1 MLKRCLA
8 QLFSLI
14 VVKKIES
21 TYNKAP
27 ELQAKIL
34 KELIKKAK
42 STKFGRDHN
51 FSNIISYQDF
61 CNSVP
66 VRDYEQLYGYIE
78 KVKEGGENV
87 LWPGK
92 PKYFAK
98 TSGTTSGAKL
108 IPITKESM
116 PNHIKPARN
125 ALLFYINKT
134 GNTKFLN
141 GKMIFI
147 QGSPVLEEINGIK
160 AGRLSGIAA
169 HYVPSYLR
177 RNNMPSW
184 ETNSIEN
191 WEEKI
196 LKICDETSKEEMTV
210 IGGIPSWVQMYFEKL
225 LSLNNKQNISQLFEK
240 FSLYIYGGVN
250 YSPYEKI
257 FNKLIGKKI
266 DSIEYFPASEG
277 FFAYQNDQK
286 DKSLLLQYDS
296 GIYFEFI
303 KVQDFQKNN
312 PERLNLSNIE
322 ININYILIVS
332 TNAGLW
338 AYNTGDTVMF
348 TSITPPKLLVTGRY
362 KHFISAFGEHVIA
375 SEVEQSLSEAA
386 KKFNVSVSEFT
397 VAPKIENGNKL
408 PCHEWFIEF
417 EELEINIKEFEK
429 YLDDRVQEKNI
440 YYRDLIKGKV
450 LKTLEVK
457 KLAKGTFN
465 HYMKFIGKLGGQNK
479 VPRLSNN
486 RGFVEGLL
494 IKDST
499 FEKA

>member
-8 QLFSLI
+8 KLFSLI

-27 ELQAKIL
+27 DIQAKIL
-34 KELIKKAK
+34 KQLIKKAK

-51 FSNIISYQDF
+51 FSNIFSHKDF
-61 CNSVP
+61 RNNVP

-78 KVKEGGENV
+78 KVKKGSENV

-116 PNHIKPARN
+116 PNHIKSARN
-125 ALLFYINKT
+125 AILFYVNKT
-134 GNTKFLN
+134 GNTKFLD
-141 GKMIFI
+141 GKMIFV

-160 AGRLSGIAA
+160 TGRLSGIVA

-184 ETNSIEN
+184 ETNSIDN

-225 LSLNNKQNISQLFEK
+225 ISLNKKQNISQLFEK

-257 FNKLIGKKI
+257 FKKLIGKKI

-303 KVQDFQKNN
+303 KVEDFEKNN
-312 PERLNLSNIE
+312 PKRFNLSNIE
-322 ININYILIVS
+322 ININYVLIVS

-348 TSITPPKLLVTGRY
+348 NSVAPPKLLVTGRY

-375 SEVEQSLSEAA
+375 SEVEQGLSEAA

-429 YLDDRVQEKNI
+429 FLDAKIQEKNI
-440 YYRDLIKGKV
+440 YYKDLIKGNV

-457 KLAKGTFN
+457 KLAKGTFIRS
-465 HYMKFIGKLGGQNK
+465 MKSIGKLGGQNK

-486 RGFVEGLL
+486 RDFVDGLL
-494 IKDST
+494 KNNST
-499 FEKA
+499 F

>member
-8 QLFSLI
+8 KLFSLI

-27 ELQAKIL
+27 ELQVKTL
-34 KELIKKAK
+34 KQLIKKAK
-42 STKFGRDHN
+42 TTEFGTDHN
-51 FSNIISYQDF
+51 FSNIFSHKDF
-61 CNSVP
+61 CNNVP

-116 PNHIKPARN
+116 PNQIKSARN

-134 GNTKFLN
+134 GNTKFLD

-160 AGRLSGIAA
+160 TGRLSGIVA
-169 HYVPSYLR
+169 HYIPSYLR

-184 ETNSIEN
+184 ETNSIDN

-225 LSLNNKQNISQLFEK
+225 LYLNNKQNISQLFEK

-266 DSIEYFPASEG
+266 NSIEYFPASEG
-277 FFAYQNDQK
+277 FFAYQNNQN

-303 KVQDFQKNN
+303 KIEDFEKNN
-312 PERLNLSNIE
+312 PERFNLSNIE
-322 ININYILIVS
+322 LNINYVLIVS

-348 TSITPPKLLVTGRY
+348 TSLAPPKLLVTGRY

-386 KKFNVSVSEFT
+386 KKFDLSISEFT

-429 YLDDRVQEKNI
+429 FLDGKIQEKNI
-440 YYRDLIKGKV
+440 YYKDLIKGKV

-457 KLAKGTFN
+457 KLAKGSFN
-465 HYMKFIGKLGGQNK
+465 RYMKSIGKLGGQNK

-486 RGFVEGLL
+486 RDFVDGIL
-494 IKDST
+494 KNNST
-499 FEKA
+499 F

>member
-8 QLFSLI
+8 KLFSLI

-27 ELQAKIL
+27 EIQAKIL
-34 KELIKKAK
+34 KQLIKKAK

-51 FSNIISYQDF
+51 FFNIFSHKDF
-61 CNSVP
+61 CNNVP

-78 KVKEGGENV
+78 KVKKGSENV

-98 TSGTTSGAKL
+98 TSGTTSGEKL

-116 PNHIKPARN
+116 PNHIKSARN
-125 ALLFYINKT
+125 AILFYVNKT
-134 GNTKFLN
+134 GNTKFLD
-141 GKMIFI
+141 GKMIFV

-160 AGRLSGIAA
+160 TGRLSGIVA

-184 ETNSIEN
+184 ETNSIDN

-196 LKICDETSKEEMTV
+196 LRICDETSKEEMTV
-210 IGGIPSWVQMYFEKL
+210 IGGIPSWVKMYFEKL
-225 LSLNNKQNISQLFEK
+225 LFLNNKQNISQVFKKL
-240 FSLYIYGGVN
+240 SLYIYGGVN

-257 FNKLIGKKI
+257 FKKLIGKKI

-286 DKSLLLQYDS
+286 DKSMLLQYDS

-303 KVQDFQKNN
+303 KVEDFEKNN
-312 PERLNLSNIE
+312 PKRFNLSNIE
-322 ININYILIVS
+322 ININYVLIVS

-348 TSITPPKLLVTGRY
+348 TSVAPPKLLITGRY

-375 SEVEQSLSEAA
+375 SEVEQGLSEAT

-397 VAPKIENGNKL
+397 VAPKIGNGNRL

-429 YLDDRVQEKNI
+429 FLDAKIQEKNI
-440 YYRDLIKGKV
+440 YYKDLIKGNV

-465 HYMKFIGKLGGQNK
+465 RHMKSIGKLGGQNK

-486 RGFVEGLL
+486 RGFVDGLL
-494 IKDST
+494 KNNST
-499 FEKA
+499 F

>member
-1 MLKRCLA
+1 MLKRYLA

-14 VVKKIES
+14 IVKKIES

-34 KELIKKAK
+34 KQLIKKAK
-42 STKFGRDHN
+42 TTDFGRNHN
-51 FSNIISYQDF
+51 FSKIFSYQDF
-61 CNSVP
+61 CSNVP
-66 VRDYEQLYGYIE
+66 VRDYEQLYSYVE
-78 KVKEGGENV
+78 KVKNGCENV

-116 PNHIKPARN
+116 PNHIKSARN
-125 ALLFYINKT
+125 ALLFYVNKT

-141 GKMIFI
+141 GKMIFV

-160 AGRLSGIAA
+160 TGRLSGIVA
-169 HYVPSYLR
+169 HYVPSYLK

-225 LSLNNKQNISQLFEK
+225 LSLNKKQNISQLFEK

-257 FNKLIGKKI
+257 FNKLIGRKV

-286 DKSLLLQYDS
+286 DKSLLLQYNS

-303 KVQDFQKNN
+303 KVKDFEKKN
-312 PERLNLSNIE
+312 PKRFNLSNIE
-322 ININYILIVS
+322 ININYVLIVS

-348 TSITPPKLLVTGRY
+348 VSVAPPKLLVTGRY

-375 SEVEQSLSEAA
+375 SEVEQSLSETA
-386 KKFNVSVSEFT
+386 KKFNISISEFT
-397 VAPKIENGNKL
+397 VAPKIENGDKL

-417 EELEINIKEFEK
+417 EELEINIKKFEQH
-429 YLDDRVQEKNI
+429 LDSMVQEKNI
-440 YYRDLIKGKV
+440 YYKDLIKGKV
-450 LKTLEVK
+450 LKTLEIK
-457 KLAKGTFN
+457 KLEKGTFN
-465 HYMKFIGKLGGQNK
+465 SYMKSIGKLGGQNK

-486 RGFVEGLL
+486 RDLVERLL
-494 IKDST
+494 K
-499 FEKA
+499 K

>member
-8 QLFSLI
+8 RLFSLI
-14 VVKKIES
+14 IVKKIES
-21 TYNKAP
+21 TYHKAP
-27 ELQAKIL
+27 KLQAKIL
-34 KELIKKAK
+34 KQLIKKGK
-42 STKFGRDHN
+42 TTEFGRDHN
-51 FSNIISYQDF
+51 FSKIFSSEDF
-61 CNSVP
+61 YNSVP

-78 KVKEGGENV
+78 KVKKGDENV

-98 TSGTTSGAKL
+98 TSGTTSGTKL

-116 PNHIKPARN
+116 PNHIKSSRN

-147 QGSPVLEEINGIK
+147 QGSPVLEDINGIK
-160 AGRLSGIAA
+160 TGRLSGIVA

-184 ETNSIEN
+184 KTNSIEK

-196 LKICDETSKEEMTV
+196 LKICEETSKEEMTV

-250 YSPYEKI
+250 YSPYEKR

-296 GIYFEFI
+296 GIYYEFI
-303 KVQDFQKNN
+303 KAEDFEKKN
-312 PERLNLSNIE
+312 PKRFNLSNIK
-322 ININYILIVS
+322 ININYVLIVS

-348 TSITPPKLLVTGRY
+348 MSIAPPKLIVTGRY

-397 VAPKIENGNKL
+397 VAPKIENDNKL

-417 EELEINIKEFEK
+417 EELEINLKEFEK
-429 YLDDRVQEKNI
+429 YLDYRVQEKNI
-440 YYRDLIKGKV
+440 YYKDLIEGKV
-450 LKTLEVK
+450 LKTLEVNQIK
-457 KLAKGTFN
+457 RGTFN
-465 HYMKFIGKLGGQNK
+465 IYMKSIGKLGGQNK

-486 RGFVEGLL
+486 RDFVDGLL
-494 IKDST
+494 KNDTT
-499 FEKA
+499 F